1 MDNMLEIDD
10 FLDEHVTKP
19 LKVFM
24 QELEKRFERR
34 RWGRVVTSNL
44 NKYFNSVFYR
54 KLTFYKKSPIIKNI
68 IMRKGLIKCLMRDYC
83 LGFQKNLNIQ

>member
-24 QELEKRFERR
+24 QELEER
-34 RWGRVVTSNL
+34 
-44 NKYFNSVFYR
+44 YER
-54 KLTFYKKSPIIKNI
+54 K
-68 IMRKGLIKCLMRDYC
+68 MREKENG
-83 LGFQKNLNIQ
+83 